1 MEIVKGRFLEG
12 EKVTVKIDGIE
23 VTRKVK
29 YNRADGLYIIYKNR
43 KYFEYELQN
52 VYFIGGKK
60 MEINLSVEMIE
71 KITFVSAG
79 RISDLKAK
87 EDAVKNSMAVGE
99 TQIRRKHM
107 QLKDI
112 EKAKADAEEV
122 HALFLE
128 MLEEVESK

>member
-1 MEIVKGRFLEG
+1 
-12 EKVTVKIDGIE
+12 
-23 VTRKVK
+23 
-29 YNRADGLYIIYKNR
+29 
-43 KYFEYELQN
+43 
-52 VYFIGGKK
+52 
-60 MEINLSVEMIE
+60 MEINLSTEMIE
-71 KITFVSAG
+71 KIAYVSAG

-87 EDAVKNSMAVGE
+87 EEAVKNSMAVGE

-128 MLEEVESK
+128 LLEEVESK

>member
-1 MEIVKGRFLEG
+1 MK
-12 EKVTVKIDGIE
+12 
-23 VTRKVK
+23 
-29 YNRADGLYIIYKNR
+29 
-43 KYFEYELQN
+43 
-52 VYFIGGKK
+52 
-60 MEINLSVEMIE
+60 INLSEEMIE
-71 KITFVSAG
+71 KITYVSAG
-79 RISDLKAK
+79 RLSDLKAK
-87 EDAVKNSMAVGE
+87 EEAVKNSMAVGE

>member
-1 MEIVKGRFLEG
+1 
-12 EKVTVKIDGIE
+12 
-23 VTRKVK
+23 
-29 YNRADGLYIIYKNR
+29 
-43 KYFEYELQN
+43 
-52 VYFIGGKK
+52 
-60 MEINLSVEMIE
+60 MEINLSVEIIE

-79 RISDLKAK
+79 RISDLKEK

-128 MLEEVESK
+128 LLEEVESR

>member
-1 MEIVKGRFLEG
+1 
-12 EKVTVKIDGIE
+12 
-23 VTRKVK
+23 
-29 YNRADGLYIIYKNR
+29 
-43 KYFEYELQN
+43 
-52 VYFIGGKK
+52 

-128 MLEEVESK
+128 LLEEVESR

>member
-1 MEIVKGRFLEG
+1 MK
-12 EKVTVKIDGIE
+12 
-23 VTRKVK
+23 
-29 YNRADGLYIIYKNR
+29 
-43 KYFEYELQN
+43 
-52 VYFIGGKK
+52 
-60 MEINLSVEMIE
+60 INLSVEMIE

-87 EDAVKNSMAVGE
+87 EEAVKNSMAVGE

-128 MLEEVESK
+128 LLEEVESR

>member
-1 MEIVKGRFLEG
+1 
-12 EKVTVKIDGIE
+12 
-23 VTRKVK
+23 
-29 YNRADGLYIIYKNR
+29 
-43 KYFEYELQN
+43 
-52 VYFIGGKK
+52 

-87 EDAVKNSMAVGE
+87 EEAVKNSMAVGE

-128 MLEEVESK
+128 LLEEVESR

>member
-1 MEIVKGRFLEG
+1 M
-12 EKVTVKIDGIE
+12 
-23 VTRKVK
+23 
-29 YNRADGLYIIYKNR
+29 N
-43 KYFEYELQN
+43 
-52 VYFIGGKK
+52 
-60 MEINLSVEMIE
+60 INLSAEMIE

-87 EDAVKNSMAVGE
+87 EEAVKNSMAVGE

-128 MLEEVESK
+128 LLEEVESR